1 VADLID
7 GIARHLAG
15 LGLVTYDPDGII
27 GDCFAEVQ
35 PAQPDSIVTLTL
47 YGGAPIDSL
56 LPYDT
61 PSLQVRTRGDADPR
75 TSRTRA
81 QGIYEALNGLGP
93 TTLADGSYLLLA
105 VANQTPSFMGQD
117 SLGRCEHVVNFSLE
131 VHAPSAHRPA

>member
-15 LGLVTYDPDGII
+15 LGLVTYDPTGVT

-93 TTLADGSYLLLA
+93 ITLADGSYLLLA
-105 VANQTPSFMGQD
+105 VANQTPAFMGQD
-117 SLGRCEHVVNFSLE
+117 TTGRCEHVVNFSLE

>member
-1 VADLID
+1 MADLID
-7 GIARHLAG
+7 GLARHLAG
-15 LGLVTYDPDGII
+15 LGLVTYDPTGVT

-35 PAQPDSIVTLTL
+35 PAQPDSVVTLTL

-81 QGIYEALNGLGP
+81 QAIYEALNGLGP
-93 TTLADGSYLLLA
+93 VTLPDGSYLLLA
-105 VANQTPSFMGQD
+105 VANQTPAFIGQD
-117 SLGRCEHVVNFSLE
+117 ATGRCDHVCNFALE

>member
-1 VADLID
+1 MADLID
-7 GIARHLAG
+7 GLLQHLDS
-15 LGLVTYDPDGII
+15 LGLVTYDPTGVTGDG
-27 GDCFAEVQ
+27 FAEVQ

-75 TSRTRA
+75 TSRVRA
-81 QGIYEALNGLGP
+81 QAIYEELNGLGP
-93 TTLADGSYLLLA
+93 ITLADGSYLLLA
-105 VANQTPSFMGQD
+105 VANQTPTFMGQD
-117 SLGRCEHVVNFSLE
+117 GLGRCEHVVNFALE

>member
-1 VADLID
+1 MADLID

-15 LGLVTYDPDGII
+15 LGLVAYDPTGIT
-27 GDCFAEVQ
+27 GDCFAEIQ

-81 QGIYEALNGLGP
+81 QAIYEALNGLGP
-93 TTLADGSYLLLA
+93 ITLADGSYLLLA
-105 VANQTPSFMGQD
+105 IASQTPSFMGQD
-117 SLGRCEHVVNFSLE
+117 SLGRCEHVVNYSLE